1 MISHTS
7 VMLAAEEGGE
17 VDTLLQA
24 IELFGG
30 LAIFLLG
37 LDHLTE
43 SLKLVAGSKLK
54 GILAAMTKNR
64 VVGMLTGA
72 GITALVQSSS
82 VTTVLIVGFISSGLM
97 TLGQSIGVILGANIG
112 STITAQIVAFKVTKY
127 ALALVA
133 VGFGFM
139 FFGKQDRIKTRGS
152 LILGLGLVFF
162 GMSVMSAA
170 MKPLR
175 SYQPFIDAM
184 ASMDNLVLAVLA
196 AAAFTALVQSSAATT
211 GMVIVLA
218 TTGLVSPTAGIA
230 LVLGAN
236 IGTSITAFLAA
247 IGKPRAAQR
256 AAMAHTLFNVIGV
269 LIWLPFVG
277 FLAELVEGF
286 GGDRGRQIANAHTV
300 FNVANALL
308 FLPFT
313 THLARLMERMLP
325 DREESVEEALRAR
338 YLDSELLRTPAL
350 ALDHC
355 RLELVRMARRTQE
368 MVDTALPALLGGSK
382 QDLMNLENLDVEI
395 DSLERQ
401 IIEYL
406 GEISTKRLSRSES
419 AEVSALIE
427 ATSALESIGDIIET
441 NMVSLGNSRIDQDL
455 VVSEVTRGVIVEFHQ
470 TVSKALALSLAALTE
485 KDETKARRVVKMKSK
500 INELEAQSLRHQT
513 ERLTVDEP
521 NRMANYHFETDI
533 YANLKRIYYFS
544 KRIAR
549 LSVPRSEV

>member
-1 MISHTS
+1 MISQIP
-7 VMLAAEEGGE
+7 VMLAAEEGE
-17 VDTLLQA
+17 IDTLLQT
-24 IELFGG
+24 IQLFGG

-43 SLKLVAGSKLK
+43 SLKLVAGSRLK
-54 GILAAMTKNR
+54 SILAAMTKNR
-64 VVGMLTGA
+64 VVGLATGA
-72 GITALVQSSS
+72 VITALVQSSS
-82 VTTVLIVGFISSGLM
+82 VTTVLMVGFISSGLM

-112 STITAQIVAFKVTKY
+112 STVTAQIVAFKVTKY
-127 ALALVA
+127 SLAAVA

-139 FFGKQDRIKTRGS
+139 FFGKQSHTKTRGS
-152 LILGLGLVFF
+152 LVLGLGLVFF
-162 GMSVMSAA
+162 GMTVMSDA
-170 MKPLR
+170 MRPLR
-175 SYQPFIDAM
+175 SYEPFIDAM
-184 ASMDNLVLAVLA
+184 ASMDNIFLAVLA
-196 AAAFTALVQSSAATT
+196 AAAFTALIQSSAATT

-256 AAMAHTLFNVIGV
+256 AAVAHTVFNVVGV

-277 FLAELVEGF
+277 FLADLVEGF

-313 THLARLMERMLP
+313 TQLAGLMDRALP
-325 DREESVEEALRAR
+325 DREETAEEALLAK
-338 YLDSELLRTPAL
+338 YLDTELLRTPAL
-350 ALDHC
+350 ALD
-355 RLELVRMARRTQE
+355 RSRMELQRMARRTQE
-368 MVDTALPALLGGSK
+368 IVDTALPALLGGNK
-382 QDLMNLENLDVEI
+382 QDLIDLENMDVEI
-395 DSLERQ
+395 DALERQ
-401 IIEYL
+401 IIRYL
-406 GEISTKRLSRSES
+406 GQISTQRLSEDQSDEVRS
-419 AEVSALIE
+419 LIE
-427 ATSALESIGDIIET
+427 ATSALESIGDIVET
-441 NMVSLGNSRIDQDL
+441 NLVSLGHSRISQDL
-455 VVSEVTRGVIVEFHQ
+455 AVSEVTRGVIVEFHQ
-470 TVSKALALSLAALTE
+470 TVSKALELALAALTN
-485 KDETKARRVVKMKSK
+485 KDEAKARRVVKMKNL

-513 ERLTVDEP
+513 ERLSVDEP

-533 YANLKRIYYFS
+533 YANLKRVYYYS